1 MLFGPPM
8 SEPAFEIGPRRV
20 GAGQPCFVIAEIG
33 VNHEGDLAHG
43 MTMVEASARAGAD
56 AIKLQTALPEDN
68 YAPDT
73 EAYRQYSASF
83 LSMEDTGK
91 LFARARELGM
101 AAFTTTG
108 LATLPAIE
116 ALAPD
121 AYKVSSGTLSNHPLL
136 EALCAMG
143 RPVLISTGLSD
154 LDEVD
159 EAVRLARA
167 AGADRLSVL
176 QCTSLYP
183 APPESLNLASI
194 RTLAARYDTIP
205 GYSDHALGIDAC
217 VRAVAAGA
225 KIIEKH
231 VTFDAGRDGWDHA
244 VSVEEAE
251 LTRMVAA
258 IRETE
263 AQLGSPD
270 KPLSPAQQQ
279 IARHARRYVVAR
291 HDIAAGAQIGLED
304 LLFWRLQEGHDAFPA
319 NEYKNV
325 IERRAAHAISGY
337 QPVGRGDV
345 E

>member
-1 MLFGPPM
+1 MPEASFK
-8 SEPAFEIGPRRV
+8 IGSRTV
-20 GAGQPCFVIAEIG
+20 GAEAPCFVIAEIG
-33 VNHEGDLAHG
+33 VNHEGSLDHG
-43 MTMVEASARAGAD
+43 MGMVEAAARAGAD

-73 EAYRQYSASF
+73 DVYRQYAESF

-91 LFARARELGM
+91 IFEHARTKGL

-116 ALAPD
+116 ALGPD

-143 RPVLISTGLSD
+143 RPVLLSTGMSD
-154 LDEVD
+154 LEEVD
-159 EAVRLARA
+159 EAVRLARM

-194 RTLAARYDTIP
+194 RTLADRFDTVA
-205 GYSDHALGIDAC
+205 GFSDHSLGIDAC
-217 VRAVAAGA
+217 VLAVAAGA

-231 VTFDAGRDGWDHA
+231 FTFDSTRSGWDHP
-244 VSVEEAE
+244 VSVEETEFRRMMEALRAAE
-251 LTRMVAA
+251 TC
-258 IRETE
+258 
-263 AQLGSPD
+263 LGSAG
-270 KPLSPAQQQ
+270 KPLSPAQHQMAMGAQ
-279 IARHARRYVVAR
+279 RYIVAR
-291 HDIAAGAQIGLED
+291 HDIEAGAQIELSD
-304 LLFWRLQEGHDAFPA
+304 LLFWRLQDADDAFPA
-319 NEYKNV
+319 KEYRNV
-325 IERRAAHAISGY
+325 VRSRAAHAISGY
-337 QPVGRGDV
+337 KPLSLGDI